1 MANAIESI
9 YAKVAFFAALAFL
22 KQERRT
28 QNLFSDEQP
37 CEERP
42 FGLVDRDDYFGDS

>member
-9 YAKVAFFAALAFL
+9 YAKVVFAALAFL

-28 QNLFSDEQP
+28 QNMFSDEQP
-37 CEERP
+37 CEDRP
-42 FGLVDRDDYFGDS
+42 FGLVARDDYFGDS

>member
-1 MANAIESI
+1 MAQGMMANAIESI
-9 YAKVAFFAALAFL
+9 YAKAAFRGTSVL

-42 FGLVDRDDYFGDS
+42 FD